1 MIIFSF
7 AAAALTTLSFVPQ
20 AIQVIKTKDT
30 KSISLVMYIMF
41 TVGVF
46 CWLIYG
52 LGIGDIALIAANLV
66 TFIFA
71 VIILS
76 YKIINVKNGKD
87 K

>member
-7 AAAALTTLSFVPQ
+7 AAAVLTTLSFVPQ

-41 TVGVF
+41 TIGVF

-52 LGIGDIALIAANLV
+52 LGIKDIALIAANSV

-76 YKIINVKNGKD
+76 YKIINVKNGND

>member
-52 LGIGDIALIAANLV
+52 LGIGDIALIAANSV

>member
-1 MIIFSF
+1 MFSF
-7 AAAALTTLSFVPQ
+7 AAAILTTLSFVPQ
-20 AIQVIKTKDT
+20 AVQVIKTKDT

-41 TVGVF
+41 TLGVL

-52 LGIGDIALIAANLV
+52 IGIGDIALISANSI

-71 VIILS
+71 LIILS
-76 YKIINVKNGKD
+76 YKIINVKSGKD